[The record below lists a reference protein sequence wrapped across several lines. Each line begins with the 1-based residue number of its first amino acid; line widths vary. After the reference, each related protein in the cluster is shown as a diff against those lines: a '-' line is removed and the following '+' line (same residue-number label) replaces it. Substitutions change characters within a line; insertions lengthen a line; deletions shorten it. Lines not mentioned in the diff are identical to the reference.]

1 MKTQQ
6 PTNTGS
12 SRALAVFP
20 GDRAVAWESWLAT
33 TAQYLIELGIIT
45 PRKKFTQCEV
55 RLPLTTNSEPVFKC
69 SHASCRT
76 PLGDATG
83 TLTIDTTHSMPFK
96 PTFLSTPPQLGV
108 WSPHQLLMEAG
119 SLAFWK
125 PSLLHFPCPHCHCFS
140 EPLLPYTVH
149 GFAPKT
155 FYLGSPYIHPHTE
168 KLIFLRIMSKT
179 SKTHSLAGPLRP
191 AYLGHSTSVPSN

>member
-1 MKTQQ
+1 M
-6 PTNTGS
+6 
-12 SRALAVFP
+12 
-20 GDRAVAWESWLAT
+20 
-33 TAQYLIELGIIT
+33 
-45 PRKKFTQCEV
+45 
-55 RLPLTTNSEPVFKC
+55 TNSEPVFKC

-96 PTFLSTPPQLGV
+96 PTFLSTPPQQGV

-168 KLIFLRIMSKT
+168 KLTFLRIMSKT

-191 AYLGHSTSVPSN
+191 AYLGLSTSVPSNLICRVFLRSPKTLQLENTQAFTKPLSDEIMFNSLSSTLSP